1 MSTLLNDIRYSLRM
15 SAKYPGTTAV
25 AVLSLALAIGP
36 NTTLFSVVDKMF
48 LRPPPIQGLSEVYQ
62 LSVETA
68 KEPESPS
75 YPDFQDYQAGV
86 GDAAALTGF
95 LNKVVQLTFNGRTE
109 FLTLCTVSE
118 NLFTTFGVRPAAG
131 RALAESDKVYA
142 EEPPVMIS
150 YRLWQR
156 TFEGDPALPG
166 KSILLNG
173 RTFRVVGVVP
183 RGFRLPGF
191 VSAPADVWAPFS
203 GAARWGF
210 GGDVARRDVHQLTVW
225 ARLRNRADKPR
236 VEAALC
242 AVAVRLAHDSPRTNH
257 ALRARLRSQ
266 ADAQLVDTKVGLMA
280 LSLVGLVLLIA
291 CANVAGVLLAQGE
304 ARRREFAVRL
314 AMGARAGRV
323 VRQLLTE
330 SMLFGIAAAALG
342 TLMAAWLVD
351 ALPSL
356 LPPLPMTVD
365 FDFQIDGRVLAYTL
379 AVSFAAAIAC
389 GLFPAL
395 RVARRDLVEALKGD
409 APHGRFHWWFR
420 GGLLVGQIAVAQFLL
435 VGAAL
440 LTRSY
445 VEQQQ
450 VYPGFDAGR
459 KLVAAD
465 VARFDGSAVD
475 FRALRDKL
483 LSVPGV
489 RQATFAMRL
498 PLSDVGGGAAR
509 SVFVPGVTPEP
520 VSVGYCDVGAGYFS
534 VMGTRMLRGREFLDH
549 EPGRPAIIND
559 FMARRFWGGADAA
572 MGRFLRVEDK
582 DYQVT
587 GVAEDGKYSR
597 HPGGAAALPVPAR
610 QPEEGRGRA
619 GGGDGGR
626 PGRSH
631 PLHTAGAVE
640 SRSGYRHSLDYHPA
654 ATPADRLFP
663 ASNERS
669 PDGLHRSDRRIP
681 GGCGTLWRN
690 LLQREPAGPRDRPA
704 HVAGGAAARRV
715 DPRAEGGRLAGGG
728 WFHHRTGDGLPGGQG
743 SVADAL
749 PGEPGRPC
757 GHPGKPLD
765 YSGPNLRRRAFPGA
779 AGGAPGPHDG
789 AAKRIAGRGCAP
801 HHPGPPLVQCGVRT
815 AHYLALDP

>member
-1 MSTLLNDIRYSLRM
+1 MSTFLNDIRYSLRM

-25 AVLSLALAIGP
+25 AVVSLALAIGP

-62 LSVETA
+62 LLVETA
-68 KEPESPS
+68 KEQESPS
-75 YPDFQDYQAGV
+75 YADFQDYQAGV

-95 LNKVVQLTFNGRTE
+95 LNKGVQLTFNGRTE
-109 FLTLCTVSE
+109 VLILCTVSE

-166 KSILLNG
+166 KSVLLNG

-183 RGFRLPGF
+183 RGFRLPGGE
-191 VSAPADVWAPFS
+191 VVRPDVWAPFS
-203 GAARWGF
+203 AFAGY
-210 GGDVARRDVHQLTVW
+210 GDVLTQRGSHELNVW
-225 ARLRNRADKPR
+225 ARLRSPADKPR
-236 VEAALC
+236 VEAALS
-242 AVAVRLAHDSPRTNH
+242 AVAVRLAHDFPRTNH
-257 ALRARLRSQ
+257 ALRARLRSEYETELG
-266 ADAQLVDTKVGLMA
+266 ARAVSLIA

-330 SMLFGIAAAALG
+330 SLLFGVAAAALAA
-342 TLMAAWLVD
+342 LMAAWLVD

-379 AVSFAAAIAC
+379 GISLAAAIAC

-409 APHGRFHWWFR
+409 APRGRFHWWFR

-450 VYPGFDAGR
+450 IYPGFDAGR

-465 VARFDGSAVD
+465 VARLDGRAVD

-489 RQATFAMRL
+489 RQATFTRRL
-498 PLSDVGGGAAR
+498 PLSDTGGGAAR

-520 VSVGYCDVGAGYFS
+520 VSVGYCDVGADYFS

-572 MGRFLRVEDK
+572 MGRFLRVEDR

-587 GVAEDGKYSR
+587 GVAEDGKYNSILEGQR
-597 HPGGAAALPVPAR
+597 PYLFLPAAANGS
-610 QPEEGRGRA
+610 EGVLA
-619 GGGDGGR
+619 VE
-626 PGRSH
+626 
-631 PLHTAGAVE
+631 TAGAPEEAIPSIRQALLKAAPDIDILSIITLRQHLRIAFFLPQMSVVLMGSIALLGVSLAGVGLYGVIAYSVNRRAHE
-640 SRSGYRHSLDYHPA
+640 IGLRMSLGARPRDVLLLVLKQAAWLVAAGSTIGLAVAFLGARVASGLLYQVS
-654 ATPADRLFP
+654 PADPTAILASLLMIAALTFAAAHFP
-663 ASNERS
+663 A
-669 PDGLHRSDRRIP
+669 RRAVR
-681 GGCGTLWRN
+681 L
-690 LLQREPAGPRDRPA
+690 
-704 HVAGGAAARRV
+704 
-715 DPRAEGGRLAGGG
+715 DPM
-728 WFHHRTGDGLPGGQG
+728 T
-743 SVADAL
+743 V
-749 PGEPGRPC
+749 
-757 GHPGKPLD
+757 
-765 YSGPNLRRRAFPGA
+765 LRRE
-779 AGGAPGPHDG
+779 
-789 AAKRIAGRGCAP
+789 
-801 HHPGPPLVQCGVRT
+801 
-815 AHYLALDP
+815 